1 MLGFH
6 WLELLVILPLIA
18 LILGP
23 RRLPALGGA
32 LGRALR
38 GFREGVADL
47 QEESGIAEVRRGLRQ
62 GLVELKD
69 ETGVDEMRRD
79 LSKGVSSLKEESGI
93 DEVRHELSSL
103 DKRQPPR

>member
-1 MLGFH
+1 MFGFH

-38 GFREGVADL
+38 GFREGVAEL
-47 QEESGIAEVRRGLRQ
+47 QEESGLAEVRRGLRQ
-62 GLVELKD
+62 DLAELKD
-69 ETGVDEMRRD
+69 ESGVEELRRD
-79 LSKGVSSLKEESGI
+79 VRQGLASLTHESGTE
-93 DEVRHELSSL
+93 EVRRELRSL
-103 DKRQPPR
+103 ERPPR